1 LSACERT
8 ISLERAL
15 ALRASHVD
23 AGQPLKR
30 HDGQPAITL
39 ISGASVAPEAIRWL
53 WPGYL
58 ARAKLHLVAG
68 KPSAGKTTVVLD
80 LCATITRA
88 GTLPDGTR
96 AEAGNVVIWSGE
108 DGIADTLSPRLH
120 AAGADMS
127 RVFFVGYREE
137 GAERRAF
144 DPARDMPLL
153 HRTVDEAGGVSVLV
167 LDPIVSAI
175 QGDSHKNAEVRRGLQ
190 PIVDFAAATDAAVI
204 GITHLSKGTGGQD
217 PVDRITGSL
226 AFGAVTRLA
235 FLVAREDGGDEGPS
249 RRVITRAKSNIGPDG
264 GGFYYDIASMALPG
278 HPGVTTS
285 KVQWLG
291 VAEGTARDII
301 GTAEASQD
309 EEGRSSLDEACE
321 FLLDVLT
328 EKPLS
333 AKEVISRAAEAG
345 IAKRTIERAKKQ
357 AGVTV
362 LKTGMGGGWLWCL
375 EGHTPKTANFAEDRH
390 SPGVGDLR

>member
-1 LSACERT
+1 VSVIERT

-23 AGQPLKR
+23 AGEPLKR
-30 HDGQPAITL
+30 DDGQPAITL

-88 GTLPDGTR
+88 GSLPDGVR
-96 AEAGNVVIWSGE
+96 AEVGNVVIWSGE

-127 RVFFVGYREE
+127 RVFFVGDREE
-137 GAERRAF
+137 GAARRAF

-153 HRTVDEAGGVSVLV
+153 HRTVEEAGGVSVLV

-235 FLVAREDGGDEGPS
+235 FLVAREDAGEEGSS

-264 GGFYYDIASMALPG
+264 GGFYYDIASTELPG

-291 VAEGTARDII
+291 VAEGSARDII

-309 EEGRSSLDEACE
+309 EDGRSSLDEACE
-321 FLLDVLT
+321 FLLT
-328 EKPLS
+328 ELHDAPVP
-333 AKEVISRAAEAG
+333 AKVVKRNALDAGITAKILRRAAE
-345 IAKRTIERAKKQ
+345 KCS
-357 AGVTV
+357 VV
-362 LKTGMGGGWLWCL
+362 KTKGGFDQGWTWSLL
-375 EGHTPKTANFAEDRH
+375 GR
-390 SPGVGDLR
+390 